1 MRRRGDHHREGRPTT
16 YSTHRS
22 APGANDGHPFRMP
35 LGRGGRQDFDKFF
48 GVVLILVLTVC
59 GFTLVVLAVLIL
71 LTGRAINF

>member
-1 MRRRGDHHREGRPTT
+1 
-16 YSTHRS
+16 
-22 APGANDGHPFRMP
+22 MP
-35 LGRGGRQDFDKFF
+35 LGRAGRQDFDKFF